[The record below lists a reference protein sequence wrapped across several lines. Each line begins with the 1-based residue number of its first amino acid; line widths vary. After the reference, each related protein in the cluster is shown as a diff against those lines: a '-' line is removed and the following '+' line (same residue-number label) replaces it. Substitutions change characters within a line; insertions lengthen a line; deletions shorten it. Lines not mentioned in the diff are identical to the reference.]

1 VCLSQHIL
9 DSFVL
14 KSYFQKLFFKFL
26 YIYLLLEKLVNEKH
40 FLVKEKFNLVFKKVF
55 FYFRWKIFSKSCEK
69 FKNILLFVDYIKF
82 GH

>member
-1 VCLSQHIL
+1 
-9 DSFVL
+9 
-14 KSYFQKLFFKFL
+14 
-26 YIYLLLEKLVNEKH
+26 LVNEKH